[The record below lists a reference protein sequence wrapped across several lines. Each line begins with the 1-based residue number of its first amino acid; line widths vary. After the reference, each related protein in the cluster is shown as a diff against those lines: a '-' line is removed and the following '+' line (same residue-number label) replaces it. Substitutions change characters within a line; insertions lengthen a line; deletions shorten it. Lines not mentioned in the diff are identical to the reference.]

1 MSLIDVTNLRVGF
14 PAEGGVRE
22 VVKGIDL
29 RIEPGE
35 AVALVGESGSGKS
48 VTARTLVGLAGP
60 GAVVRADGL
69 SLFGQNARGYRDR
82 QWRRLRGSEIGFVLQ
97 DALTSL
103 DPLYS
108 IGAQLAE
115 VQRALTP
122 LRRRALT
129 ERSVRLLTD
138 VGVPEPERRL
148 RQYPHELSGGLRQR
162 VLIATAIAGD
172 PRLII
177 ADEPTTA
184 LDVTVQQQ
192 ILDLLRARKAD
203 GTALLL
209 ISHDLAVVAEVADR
223 VLVMRDGEVV
233 EQGPTLD
240 VLTRPTHP
248 YTKKLLAAVPSA
260 ASRGSRLSV
269 AAEQSATP
277 ALIKPTAP
285 SAKPTTASTEP
296 TAASAGP
303 TAASTEPT
311 AAPTRPAPT
320 SGASTAASAEPART
334 SVPTK
339 SAAEPASA
347 ELAAASVQAER
358 ASMVSSPRTHQRDR
372 HRATDGAEHE
382 RGPLPPRSIDD
393 TRVVLSVR
401 ELSKTYGSGPAAR
414 TVVADVDFDLFA
426 GETLGIV
433 GESGSG
439 KTTTARLALRLIA
452 PSSGRVVVDGQPWS
466 ELSERELRPLRG
478 AAQLIAQDPLSSF
491 DPRYTVERVIG
502 ESLDTV
508 DVRGAARARR
518 VREILDAVGLAR
530 DLLDRHP
537 RALSGGQRQRVAIA
551 RALAPNPAL
560 LVADEPV
567 SALDV
572 SIQAQILDLLAD
584 LRAEFGTALLLIS
597 HDLGVIQH
605 IADRVLVM
613 KDGRI
618 VESGNVDTVLRAPDH
633 AYTRRLLDSVPRLP
647 ELAEHEQN

>member
-1 MSLIDVTNLRVGF
+1 MSLLAIENLRISF
-14 PAEGGVRE
+14 PSKDGVRE
-22 VVKGIDL
+22 VVHGVDL

-48 VTARTLVGLAGP
+48 VTARALVGLAGA
-60 GAVVRADGL
+60 GARVGADTFD
-69 SLFGQNARGYRDR
+69 LFGQDARGHRER
-82 QWRRLRGSEIGFVLQ
+82 QWRRIRGSAIGFVLQ
-97 DALTSL
+97 DALVSL
-103 DPLYS
+103 DPLGS
-108 IGAQLAE
+108 VGAQLAE
-115 VQRALTP
+115 VQRAVTG
-122 LRRRALT
+122 RAST
-129 ERSVRLLTD
+129 ARSIELLTA

-172 PRLII
+172 PDLII

-192 ILDLLRARKAD
+192 ILELLRARKAE

-223 VLVMRDGEVV
+223 VLVMRAGEVV
-233 EQGPTLD
+233 EQGPTLE

-269 AAEQSATP
+269 P
-277 ALIKPTAP
+277 ADPPVEPSSPAPDQPARTAP
-285 SAKPTTASTEP
+285 PEP
-296 TAASAGP
+296 TWTAKRQAAGP
-303 TAASTEPT
+303 
-311 AAPTRPAPT
+311 APAGPRT
-320 SGASTAASAEPART
+320 SPEPART
-334 SVPTK
+334 AKQQAPAGPRLPAPDSPTAHGADRPHSVD
-339 SAAEPASA
+339 AS
-347 ELAAASVQAER
+347 
-358 ASMVSSPRTHQRDR
+358 
-372 HRATDGAEHE
+372 
-382 RGPLPPRSIDD
+382 
-393 TRVVLSVR
+393 RVVLSVR
-401 ELSKTYGSGPAAR
+401 DLRKTYGSGAAAR
-414 TVVADVDFDLFA
+414 TVVDAVDFDLFA

-439 KTTTARLALRLIA
+439 KTTTARLALRLVA
-452 PSSGRVVVDGQPWS
+452 PSSGRVIVDGKPWS
-466 ELSERELRPLRG
+466 ELAERELRPLRG

-508 DVRGAARARR
+508 DVRGAARAKR

-530 DLLDRHP
+530 EVLDRHP
-537 RALSGGQRQRVAIA
+537 RTLSGGQRQRVAIA

-572 SIQAQILDLLAD
+572 SVQAQILDLLAD
-584 LRAEFGTALLLIS
+584 LRADFGTALLLIS
-597 HDLGVIQH
+597 HDLGVVAH
-605 IADRVLVM
+605 LADRVLVM
-613 KDGRI
+613 KDGRV
-618 VESGNVDTVLRAPDH
+618 VESGEADTVLRAPEH
-633 AYTRRLLDSVPRLP
+633 EYTRRLVASVPRLP
-647 ELAEHEQN
+647 ESVGGA

>member
-1 MSLIDVTNLRVGF
+1 MSLLAIENLRIGF
-14 PAEGGVRE
+14 PSKDGARE
-22 VVKGIDL
+22 VVHGVDL

-48 VTARTLVGLAGP
+48 VTARTLVGLAGA
-60 GAVVRADGL
+60 GARVSADTFD
-69 SLFGQNARGYRDR
+69 LFGQDARDHRER
-82 QWRRLRGSEIGFVLQ
+82 QWRRIRGSAIGFVLQ
-97 DALTSL
+97 DALVSL
-103 DPLYS
+103 DPLGS
-108 IGAQLAE
+108 VGAQLAE
-115 VQRALTP
+115 VQRAVTG
-122 LRRRALT
+122 RAST
-129 ERSVRLLTD
+129 ARSVELLTA

-172 PRLII
+172 PDLII

-192 ILDLLRARKAD
+192 ILELLRARKAA

-223 VLVMRDGEVV
+223 VLVMRAGEVV
-233 EQGPTLD
+233 EQGRTLE

-269 AAEQSATP
+269 PADFAAEQSSPDTEQHVGTP
-277 ALIKPTAP
+277 AP
-285 SAKPTTASTEP
+285 TEP
-296 TAASAGP
+296 TRTAAQQAPEPASAGP
-303 TAASTEPT
+303 R
-311 AAPTRPAPT
+311 APTGSRFPVPG
-320 SGASTAASAEPART
+320 SHTAH
-334 SVPTK
+334 
-339 SAAEPASA
+339 
-347 ELAAASVQAER
+347 AASVD
-358 ASMVSSPRTHQRDR
+358 AS
-372 HRATDGAEHE
+372 
-382 RGPLPPRSIDD
+382 
-393 TRVVLSVR
+393 RVVLSVR
-401 ELSKTYGSGPAAR
+401 DLRKTYGSGQAAR
-414 TVVADVDFDLFA
+414 TVVDGVDFDLFA

-439 KTTTARLALRLIA
+439 KTTTARLALRLVA
-452 PSSGRVVVDGQPWS
+452 PTSGRVIVDGKPWS

-508 DVRGAARARR
+508 DVRGAARAKR

-530 DLLDRHP
+530 EVLDRHP
-537 RALSGGQRQRVAIA
+537 RTLSGGQRQRVAIA

-572 SIQAQILDLLAD
+572 SVQAQILDLLAD
-584 LRAEFGTALLLIS
+584 LRADFGTALLLIS
-597 HDLGVIQH
+597 HDLGVVQH
-605 IADRVLVM
+605 LADRVLVM
-613 KDGRI
+613 KDGRV
-618 VESGNVDTVLRAPDH
+618 VESGDVESVLRAPQHD
-633 AYTRRLLDSVPRLP
+633 YTRRLVASVPRLP
-647 ELAEHEQN
+647 ESVGGT

>member
-1 MSLIDVTNLRVGF
+1 MSLIAVENLRVGF
-14 PAEGGVRE
+14 AGKE
-22 VVKGIDL
+22 VVHGIDL

-48 VTARTLVGLAGP
+48 VTARALVGLAGP
-60 GAVVRADGL
+60 GAGVRADRL
-69 SLFGQNARGYRDR
+69 DLFGQDARSHRDR
-82 QWRRLRGSEIGFVLQ
+82 QWRRIRGSDIGFVLQ
-97 DALTSL
+97 DALVSL

-108 IGAQLAE
+108 IGSQLAE
-115 VQRALTP
+115 AQRALTD
-122 LRRRALT
+122 LRGKALT

-138 VGVPEPERRL
+138 VGVPEPELRL

-162 VLIATAIAGD
+162 VLIATALAGD
-172 PRLII
+172 PRLIV

-192 ILDLLRARKAD
+192 ILELLRARKAD

-233 EQGPTLD
+233 EEGSTHD
-240 VLTRPTHP
+240 VLARPEHP

-260 ASRGSRLSV
+260 ASRGSKLSV
-269 AAEQSATP
+269 S
-277 ALIKPTAP
+277 
-285 SAKPTTASTEP
+285 
-296 TAASAGP
+296 
-303 TAASTEPT
+303 
-311 AAPTRPAPT
+311 
-320 SGASTAASAEPART
+320 
-334 SVPTK
+334 
-339 SAAEPASA
+339 
-347 ELAAASVQAER
+347 ELRE
-358 ASMVSSPRTHQRDR
+358 
-372 HRATDGAEHE
+372 
-382 RGPLPPRSIDD
+382 LPPRSVDN

-401 ELSKTYGSGPAAR
+401 NLCKTYGSGSAAR
-414 TVVADVDFDLFA
+414 TVVDNVDFDLFG

-452 PSSGRVVVDGQPWS
+452 PSSGRVVVDGEPWS
-466 ELSERELRPLRG
+466 ELSDKALRPLRG

-508 DVRGAARARR
+508 GLRGKARTER
-518 VREILDAVGLAR
+518 VHEILDAVGLAR
-530 DLLDRHP
+530 DLLPRHP
-537 RALSGGQRQRVAIA
+537 RTLSGGQRQRVAIA

-560 LVADEPV
+560 LIADEPL

-572 SIQAQILDLLAD
+572 SVQAQILDLLAE
-584 LRAEFGTALLLIS
+584 LQSEFGTALLLIS
-597 HDLGVIQH
+597 HDLGVVH
-605 IADRVLVM
+605 HLADRVLVM

-618 VESGNVDTVLRAPDH
+618 VESGEADTVLRSPQH
-633 AYTRRLLDSVPRLP
+633 EYTRQLVASVPRLP
-647 ELAEHEQN
+647 EAADRVIRAADEPARRGSTS

>member
-1 MSLIDVTNLRVGF
+1 MSLIAVENLRVGF
-14 PAEGGVRE
+14 AGKE
-22 VVKGIDL
+22 VVHGIDL

-48 VTARTLVGLAGP
+48 VTARALVGLAGP
-60 GAVVRADGL
+60 GAGVRADRL
-69 SLFGQNARGYRDR
+69 ELFGQDARGHRDR
-82 QWRRLRGSEIGFVLQ
+82 QWRRIRGSDIGFVLQ
-97 DALTSL
+97 DALVSL

-108 IGAQLAE
+108 IGSQLAE
-115 VQRALTP
+115 AQRALTD
-122 LRRRALT
+122 LRGKALT

-162 VLIATAIAGD
+162 VLIATALAGD
-172 PRLII
+172 PRLIV

-192 ILDLLRARKAD
+192 ILELLRARKAD

-233 EQGPTLD
+233 EEGRTHD
-240 VLTRPTHP
+240 VLTRPEHP

-260 ASRGSRLSV
+260 ASRGSKLSV
-269 AAEQSATP
+269 SEPRQ
-277 ALIKPTAP
+277 PTDQ
-285 SAKPTTASTEP
+285 PTS
-296 TAASAGP
+296 S
-303 TAASTEPT
+303 
-311 AAPTRPAPT
+311 PAP
-320 SGASTAASAEPART
+320 ASSQAEPPVR
-334 SVPTK
+334 
-339 SAAEPASA
+339 
-347 ELAAASVQAER
+347 AER
-358 ASMVSSPRTHQRDR
+358 R
-372 HRATDGAEHE
+372 EL
-382 RGPLPPRSIDD
+382 LPPRTVDN

-401 ELSKTYGSGPAAR
+401 NLRKTYGSGSAAR
-414 TVVADVDFDLFA
+414 TVVDNVDFDLFG

-452 PSSGRVVVDGQPWS
+452 PSSGRVVVDGEPWS
-466 ELSERELRPLRG
+466 ELSDKELRPLRG

-508 DVRGAARARR
+508 GLRGKARTKR
-518 VREILDAVGLAR
+518 VHEILDAVRLAR
-530 DLLDRHP
+530 DLLPRHP
-537 RALSGGQRQRVAIA
+537 RTLSGGQRQRVAIA

-560 LVADEPV
+560 LVADEPL

-572 SIQAQILDLLAD
+572 SVQAQILDLLAE
-584 LRAEFGTALLLIS
+584 LRADFGTALLLIS
-597 HDLGVIQH
+597 HDLGVVH
-605 IADRVLVM
+605 HLADRVLVM
-613 KDGRI
+613 KDGQI
-618 VESGNVDTVLRAPDH
+618 VESGEADTVLRSPQH
-633 AYTRRLLDSVPRLP
+633 EYTRQLVASVPRLP
-647 ELAEHEQN
+647 EPDDHVIRAADEPARRGSTS

>member
-1 MSLIDVTNLRVGF
+1 MSLIAVENLRVGF
-14 PAEGGVRE
+14 AGKE
-22 VVKGIDL
+22 VVHGIDL

-48 VTARTLVGLAGP
+48 VTARALVGLAGP
-60 GAVVRADGL
+60 GAGVRADRL
-69 SLFGQNARGYRDR
+69 DLFGQDARGHRDR
-82 QWRRLRGSEIGFVLQ
+82 QWRRIRGSDIGFVLQ
-97 DALTSL
+97 DALVSL

-108 IGAQLAE
+108 IGSQLAE
-115 VQRALTP
+115 AQRALTD
-122 LRRRALT
+122 LRGQALT

-138 VGVPEPERRL
+138 VGVPEPELRL

-162 VLIATAIAGD
+162 VLIATALAGD
-172 PRLII
+172 PRLIV

-192 ILDLLRARKAD
+192 ILELLRARKAD

-233 EQGPTLD
+233 EEGSTHD
-240 VLTRPTHP
+240 VLTRPEHP

-260 ASRGSRLSV
+260 ASRGSKLSV
-269 AAEQSATP
+269 S
-277 ALIKPTAP
+277 
-285 SAKPTTASTEP
+285 
-296 TAASAGP
+296 
-303 TAASTEPT
+303 
-311 AAPTRPAPT
+311 
-320 SGASTAASAEPART
+320 
-334 SVPTK
+334 
-339 SAAEPASA
+339 
-347 ELAAASVQAER
+347 ER
-358 ASMVSSPRTHQRDR
+358 R
-372 HRATDGAEHE
+372 E
-382 RGPLPPRSIDD
+382 LPPRSVDN

-401 ELSKTYGSGPAAR
+401 NLRKTYGSGSAAR
-414 TVVADVDFDLFA
+414 TVVDNVDFDLFG

-452 PSSGRVVVDGQPWS
+452 PSSGRVVVDGEPWS
-466 ELSERELRPLRG
+466 ELSDKALRPLRG

-508 DVRGAARARR
+508 DLRGKARTQR

-530 DLLDRHP
+530 DLLPRHP
-537 RALSGGQRQRVAIA
+537 RTLSGGQRQRVAIA

-560 LVADEPV
+560 LVADEPL

-572 SIQAQILDLLAD
+572 SVQAQILDLLAE
-584 LRAEFGTALLLIS
+584 LQSEFGTALLLIS
-597 HDLGVIQH
+597 HDLGVVH
-605 IADRVLVM
+605 HLADRVLVM
-613 KDGRI
+613 KDGKI
-618 VESGNVDTVLRAPDH
+618 VESGGADTVLRSPQH
-633 AYTRRLLDSVPRLP
+633 EYTRQLVASVPRLP
-647 ELAEHEQN
+647 AAADRG

>member
-1 MSLIDVTNLRVGF
+1 MSLLAIENLRIGF
-14 PAEGGVRE
+14 PSKDGARE
-22 VVKGIDL
+22 VVRGVDL

-48 VTARTLVGLAGP
+48 VTARTLVGLAGA
-60 GAVVRADGL
+60 GARVGADTFD
-69 SLFGQNARGYRDR
+69 LFGQDARAYRER
-82 QWRRLRGSEIGFVLQ
+82 QWRRIRGSAIGFVLQ
-97 DALTSL
+97 DALVSL
-103 DPLYS
+103 DPLGS
-108 IGAQLAE
+108 VGAQLAE
-115 VQRALTP
+115 VQRAVTG
-122 LRRRALT
+122 RAST
-129 ERSVRLLTD
+129 ARSVELLTA

-172 PRLII
+172 PDLII

-192 ILDLLRARKAD
+192 ILDLLRARKAA

-223 VLVMRDGEVV
+223 VLVMRAGEVV
-233 EQGPTLD
+233 EQGRTLD
-240 VLTRPTHP
+240 VLTQPTHP

-269 AAEQSATP
+269 PAEQSSPDADQT
-277 ALIKPTAP
+277 ARTAP
-285 SAKPTTASTEP
+285 PASTEP
-296 TAASAGP
+296 ARGAAQQAPGQASAGP
-303 TAASTEPT
+303 QTPTGSTPGSHPAHGADRRRTVDAS
-311 AAPTRPAPT
+311 
-320 SGASTAASAEPART
+320 
-334 SVPTK
+334 
-339 SAAEPASA
+339 
-347 ELAAASVQAER
+347 
-358 ASMVSSPRTHQRDR
+358 
-372 HRATDGAEHE
+372 
-382 RGPLPPRSIDD
+382 
-393 TRVVLSVR
+393 RVVLSVR
-401 ELSKTYGSGPAAR
+401 DLRKTYGSGQAAR
-414 TVVADVDFDLFA
+414 TVVDGVDFDLFT

-439 KTTTARLALRLIA
+439 KTTTARLALRLVA
-452 PSSGRVVVDGQPWS
+452 PTSGRVLVDGKPWS

-508 DVRGAARARR
+508 DVRGAARAKR

-530 DLLDRHP
+530 EVLDRHP
-537 RALSGGQRQRVAIA
+537 RTLSGGQRQRVAIA

-572 SIQAQILDLLAD
+572 SVQAQILDLLAD
-584 LRAEFGTALLLIS
+584 LRADFGTALLLIS
-597 HDLGVIQH
+597 HDLGVVQH
-605 IADRVLVM
+605 LADRVLVM
-613 KDGRI
+613 KDGRV
-618 VESGNVDTVLRAPDH
+618 VESGDVDTVLRTPEHD
-633 AYTRRLLDSVPRLP
+633 YTRRLIASVPRLP
-647 ELAEHEQN
+647 ESVGGA

>member
-1 MSLIDVTNLRVGF
+1 MSLVAVENLRIGF
-14 PAEGGVRE
+14 PSKDGVRE
-22 VVKGIDL
+22 VVRGVDL

-60 GAVVRADGL
+60 AARVAADEL
-69 SLFGQNARGYRDR
+69 TLFGQDARGHGER
-82 QWRRLRGSEIGFVLQ
+82 QWRRIRGSEIGFVLQ
-97 DALTSL
+97 DALVSL
-103 DPLYS
+103 DPLFS
-108 IGAQLAE
+108 VGGQLAE
-115 VQRALTP
+115 VQRALTEV
-122 LRRRALT
+122 RGRVLT
-129 ERSVRLLTD
+129 ERSTRLLTD
-138 VGVPEPERRL
+138 VGVPEPDRRL

-172 PRLII
+172 PRLLI

-192 ILDLLRARKAD
+192 ILELLRARKAD

-223 VLVMRDGEVV
+223 VLVMCDGEVV
-233 EQGPTLD
+233 EEGPTLD

-260 ASRGSRLSV
+260 ASRGSRLSL
-269 AAEQSATP
+269 P
-277 ALIKPTAP
+277 AGERPLADQTGQ
-285 SAKPTTASTEP
+285 EP
-296 TAASAGP
+296 
-303 TAASTEPT
+303 ERE
-311 AAPTRPAPT
+311 RPPL
-320 SGASTAASAEPART
+320 PART
-334 SVPTK
+334 VD
-339 SAAEPASA
+339 A
-347 ELAAASVQAER
+347 
-358 ASMVSSPRTHQRDR
+358 
-372 HRATDGAEHE
+372 
-382 RGPLPPRSIDD
+382 

-401 ELSKTYGSGPAAR
+401 NLRKTYGSGQAAR
-414 TVVADVDFDLFA
+414 TVVDDVDFDLFA

-439 KTTTARLALRLIA
+439 KTTTARLALRLIT
-452 PSSGRVVVDGQPWS
+452 PSSGRVVVDGHPWS

-508 DVRGAARARR
+508 DVRGAARKKR
-518 VREILDAVGLAR
+518 VREILDAVGLAT

-537 RALSGGQRQRVAIA
+537 RTLSGGQRQRVAIA

-572 SIQAQILDLLAD
+572 SVQAQILDLLAD
-584 LRAEFGTALLLIS
+584 LQAEFGTALLLIS
-597 HDLGVIQH
+597 HDLGVVH
-605 IADRVLVM
+605 HVADRVLVM
-613 KDGRI
+613 KNGQI
-618 VESGNVDTVLRAPDH
+618 VESGDVDTVLRSPQHD
-633 AYTRRLLDSVPRLP
+633 YTRQLVASVPRLP
-647 ELAEHEQN
+647 EATDRP

>member
-1 MSLIDVTNLRVGF
+1 MSLVDVTNLRVGF
-14 PAEGGVRE
+14 SAKGDVRN

-69 SLFGQNARGYRDR
+69 EIVGQDARGHRDR
-82 QWRRLRGSEIGFVLQ
+82 QWRRIRGAEIGFVLQ
-97 DALTSL
+97 DALVSL
-103 DPLYS
+103 DPLFS
-108 IGAQLAE
+108 VGAQLAE

-122 LRRRALT
+122 LRGRALT

-138 VGVPEPERRL
+138 VGVPEPELRL
-148 RQYPHELSGGLRQR
+148 RQYPHELSGGQRQR
-162 VLIATAIAGD
+162 VLIATALAGD

-192 ILDLLRARKAD
+192 ILELLRARKAD

-223 VLVMRDGEVV
+223 VLVMREGEVV
-233 EQGPTLD
+233 EQGTTLD
-240 VLTRPTHP
+240 VLTRPAHP

-269 AAEQSATP
+269 
-277 ALIKPTAP
+277 PTD
-285 SAKPTTASTEP
+285 
-296 TAASAGP
+296 
-303 TAASTEPT
+303 PT
-311 AAPTRPAPT
+311 AAPTPTPAPT
-320 SGASTAASAEPART
+320 RTIAAPTPTRTIAAPAATDPASGPAPARPTAEPVAT
-334 SVPTK
+334 KPASVSVPTG
-339 SAAEPASA
+339 PASA
-347 ELAAASVQAER
+347 AGGASVSPPRVHQQRTTSLSDRER
-358 ASMVSSPRTHQRDR
+358 P
-372 HRATDGAEHE
+372 
-382 RGPLPPRSIDD
+382 PLPPRSIDD

-401 ELSKTYGSGPAAR
+401 ELRKTYGSGSAAR
-414 TVVADVDFDLFA
+414 TVVEDVDFDLFA

-439 KTTTARLALRLIA
+439 KTTTARLALRLVT

-466 ELSERELRPLRG
+466 ELSDRELRPLRG

-508 DVRGAARARR
+508 DVRGKARAER

-537 RALSGGQRQRVAIA
+537 RTLSGGQRQRVAIA

-572 SIQAQILDLLAD
+572 SVQAQILDLLAD

-618 VESGNVDTVLRAPDH
+618 VESGDVDTVLRAPDH
-633 AYTRRLLDSVPRLP
+633 AYTRRLLASVPRLP